1 MKLNVQERLILSKI
15 IPEKG
20 NFETMD
26 TVEKLKEALF
36 LTEKEVEEFELK
48 QTDTAI
54 TWNESGSKQNE
65 VELSIKG
72 KALLVNAL
80 EDLDKKEEL
89 NAQQFAIFK
98 LFKKEDKK

>member
-15 IPEKG
+15 VPEKG

-36 LTEKEVEEFELK
+36 LSEKEVEEFELK
-48 QTDTAI
+48 QTETSI
-54 TWNESGSKQNE
+54 TWNEKGSEQKE
-65 VELSIKG
+65 VDLTIKG
-72 KALLVNAL
+72 KALLMKAL

-89 NAQQFAIFK
+89 NAQQFTIFK
-98 LFKKEDKK
+98 SFKDEDKK